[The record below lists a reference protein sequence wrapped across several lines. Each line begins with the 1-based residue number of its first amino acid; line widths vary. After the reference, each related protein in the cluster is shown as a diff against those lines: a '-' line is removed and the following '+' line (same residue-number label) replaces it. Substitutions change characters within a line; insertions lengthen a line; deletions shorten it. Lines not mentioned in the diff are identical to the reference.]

1 MKQSYLIPSF
11 NFNPSEETLA
21 VIRQFAYT
29 FRPVEVDGRY
39 EEFCLN

>member
-21 VIRQFAYT
+21 IIRQFAYT
-29 FRPVEVDGRY
+29 FRPIQVEGEY
-39 EEFCLN
+39 ESFTLN